1 MKHNGFTLIE
11 VLVTITIITILASI
25 VIPLSQVSIKRSKEM
40 ELRQNLRM
48 IRTAI
53 DEYKRAWDEG
63 KIKRSIGE
71 SGYPPALK
79 TLEDGVVN
87 AQTPDGSRIRFIRKV
102 PRDPLNGDSSAEP
115 HETWGLRSYE
125 SPPDDPKEGA
135 DVFDIYSKSEEIAID
150 GTRYRDW

>member
-25 VIPLSQVSIKRSKEM
+25 IIPLSQVSIKRSEEM

-63 KIKRSIGE
+63 KIKRSTGE
-71 SGYPPALK
+71 SGYPPTLK

-87 AQTPDGSRIRFIRKV
+87 AQSPDGSRIRFIRKV
-102 PRDPLNGDSSAEP
+102 PRDPFNGDSSAEP

-125 SPPDDPKEGA
+125 SGPDDPKEGA
-135 DVFDIYSKSEEIAID
+135 DVFDVYSKSEEVAID
-150 GTRYRDW
+150 TTPYRDW